1 MEENCLPSRWGG
13 GVCVRVCLCVYT
25 HARVW
30 VCVCLLAC
38 VYACVC
44 VLACMHVRV
53 CVCLCDAKDRTQ
65 YLTLIRKV
73 LLLH

>member
-1 MEENCLPSRWGG
+1 M
-13 GVCVRVCLCVYT
+13 RVCLCVYT

-38 VYACVC
+38 VCACVC
-44 VLACMHVRV
+44 VLACMRVRV
-53 CVCLCDAKDRTQ
+53 CVRLCGAKDRTQ
-65 YLTLIRKV
+65 DLTLLIRKV